1 MQKRNLT
8 PELIEIALPLL
19 KAGVKPKAVA
29 DQCGIKREAVVRLCV
44 RQRRK
49 GVPIPIW
56 QRQKVTPT
64 GTMRELLASA
74 GPVARS
80 WLIDQTPEGG
90 KLADTIGA
98 ILSDL
103 AAEEIENATT
113 TS

>member
-19 KAGVKPKAVA
+19 KAGVKPKEVA

-44 RQRRK
+44 RQRKK

-56 QRQKVTPT
+56 QRKEPTPT
-64 GTMRELLASA
+64 GTMRDVLSSA
-74 GPVARS
+74 GQVAKS

-98 ILSDL
+98 ILCDL
-103 AAEEIENATT
+103 AAEEIENDTK
-113 TS
+113 

>member
-19 KAGVKPKAVA
+19 KAGVKPNKVS
-29 DQCGIKREAVVRLCV
+29 DQLGIKREALVRLCV
-44 RQRRK
+44 RQRRN

-56 QRQKVTPT
+56 QRKKVTPT
-64 GTMRELLASA
+64 GTMRDVMRSA

-103 AAEEIENATT
+103 AAEEIENDTK
-113 TS
+113 

>member
-1 MQKRNLT
+1 MRKMQERNLT

-19 KAGVKPKAVA
+19 KAGVKPKDVA

-56 QRQKVTPT
+56 QRKEPTPT
-64 GTMRELLASA
+64 GTMRDVLESA
-74 GPVARS
+74 GQVAKS

-98 ILSDL
+98 ILADL
-103 AAEEIENATT
+103 AAEEIGQ
-113 TS
+113 